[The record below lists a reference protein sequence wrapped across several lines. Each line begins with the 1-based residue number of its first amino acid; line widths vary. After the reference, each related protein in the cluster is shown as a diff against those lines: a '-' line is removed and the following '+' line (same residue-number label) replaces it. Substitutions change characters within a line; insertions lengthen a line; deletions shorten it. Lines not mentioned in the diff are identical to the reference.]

1 MPHSKPR
8 KSLELQTLIF
18 LNARMDLSTRDK
30 KNLHNLER
38 GYEGERK
45 FSHMLGNGVSGEY
58 IKLYDLQLEI
68 NQTEFQID
76 NLLIYQDTIYMNEV
90 KNYEGD
96 FLIKDDKWYVMPS
109 EKEIRSPVLQLQRS
123 EFLLQQ
129 LQQQLGFH
137 FKIVAKL
144 VFVHSGFTLY
154 QAPYDQPMIFP
165 TQLTRYIHHLNHTP
179 TQLTT
184 KHNQLAKQLINRHI
198 SSSRHMRLPNYNY
211 EDLKKGI
218 VCRSCRGFMYAVSM
232 SILCCES
239 CAQEERVDSAVM
251 RAVSEFHILFPNRK
265 INSSTIYDWCN
276 VINSKSRIRRILM
289 KNMQLVR
296 KGKYSYYI
304 FKK

>member
-8 KSLELQTLIF
+8 KSLELQILAF
-18 LNARMDLSTRDK
+18 LNARMDLSSRDK

-45 FSHMLGNGVSGEY
+45 FSHLLGNGVSSEY

-179 TQLTT
+179 TQLTPMHH
-184 KHNQLAKQLINRHI
+184 KLAEQLSHRHI
-198 SSSRHMRLPNYNY
+198 SSSRHTRLPKYKY
-211 EDLKKGI
+211 ENLKKGI
-218 VCRSCRGFMYAVSM
+218 VCKSCRGFMYAFSVYKLQCRNCGHIEKM
-232 SILCCES
+232 ES
-239 CAQEERVDSAVM
+239 GIM
-251 RAVSEFHILFPNRK
+251 RTVIEYYKLFPKRK
-265 INSSTIYDWCN
+265 ITTSTINDWCN
-276 VINSKSRIRRILM
+276 NIHSKRGIRNILM
-289 KNMQLVR
+289 KNMKIIR
-296 KGKYSYYI
+296 NGKYSYYV
-304 FKK
+304 F